1 MENSKVVRI
10 AGSLFTAII
19 PAGIYV
25 FFAFFYNS
33 HLHFEEQFRLFLFS
47 RNYLTEKLILPGG
60 LAGYLGEFFTQ
71 FYYISLIGPLVIA
84 LLLFA
89 LMMTLRRISMAVS
102 SERIFLNLSCIPAII
117 AGMMLCNEFYPLSVV
132 TGFLVA
138 TTAAMLF
145 VRIKRNR
152 ERFITGIV
160 LIPVVYWLAG
170 GSFLSLLFIM
180 LVFELLKGRSACKSR
195 PESSKGYAGRWK
207 MVSYLLVAAALPLM
221 VHGLY
226 LPEAGLSAVFG
237 RFYYNVPG
245 MITAS
250 IVILFFL
257 PSVLMLISGIFRIK
271 EKHAVKA
278 MTVEILFIILFCYA
292 GFRSYSNFEAEET
305 MTYDYLVREG
315 RWEDVLIYSEKHPPG
330 NYLSLSMLN
339 LSLSKTGQMGNN
351 LFRYDQHGI
360 NGLFLSFNKEY
371 VAPLLG
377 NEIFYNLGLINASQ
391 QYAFESM
398 ETIPDMGKSARVL
411 KRLAETNLI
420 NGQYEVSE
428 KYLHILELTFFYRK
442 WAKTTLT
449 YLYDEE
455 KINNNAEWGEKRRF
469 LVIDDYF
476 FHVQDIEAALNR
488 MIREHPDNKPAFEYL
503 MAFYLITKDLRHFS
517 ELIPAMEKMQYK
529 RIPSSYQEAITF
541 ILASGNKD
549 PITASPPYISQDT
562 KQNLKAYA
570 DIYNNYPDAG
580 QRLRQRFSATYWYYL
595 HFNDYQYN
603 PEEIIRK
610 NLY

>member
-1 MENSKVVRI
+1 MEKIKVIRTADYVV
-10 AGSLFTAII
+10 TAII
-19 PAGIYV
+19 PAGIFV

-47 RNYLTEKLILPGG
+47 GNYLFENLVLPGG
-60 LAGYLGEFFTQ
+60 FAGYLGEFFTQ

-84 LLLFA
+84 LLL
-89 LMMTLRRISMAVS
+89 LSLILIIRQILKAVS
-102 SERIFLNLSCIPAII
+102 SERIILTLSSIPAIFS
-117 AGMMLCNEFYPLSVV
+117 GMILCNEFYPLSVV
-132 TGFLVA
+132 TGFLLA
-138 TTAAMLF
+138 IIAAMIY
-145 VRIKRNR
+145 VRIKQNR
-152 ERFITGIV
+152 GRFIAGIV
-160 LIPVVYWLAG
+160 LIPAVYWLAG
-170 GSFLSLLFIM
+170 GSFVCLLLIM
-180 LVFELLKGRSACKSR
+180 LVFELLAGRRARKNGQ
-195 PESSKGYAGRWK
+195 ESPKGYTVRWQ
-207 MVSYLLVAAALPLM
+207 MISYLIVASVFPLI
-221 VHGLY
+221 VQRIY
-226 LPEAGLSAVFG
+226 LTETGLSVIFG
-237 RFYYNVPG
+237 RFYYNIPG
-245 MITAS
+245 VIPPS
-250 IVILFFL
+250 VVILFLL

-271 EKHAVKA
+271 EKHALKVLSA
-278 MTVEILFIILFCYA
+278 EILVIALFCFA
-292 GFRSYSNFEAEET
+292 GFRSFSNFEAEET

-315 RWEDVLIYSEKHPPG
+315 RWGDVLKYSEKRPPR

-339 LSLSKTGQMGNN
+339 LSLSKTGQMGDN

-377 NEIFYNLGLINASQ
+377 NEIFYNLGLINASR

-420 NGQYEVSE
+420 NGQYQVSE
-428 KYLHILELTFFYRK
+428 KYLKILELTLFYRK
-442 WAKTTLT
+442 WAKTALA

-455 KINNNAEWGEKRRF
+455 KINNDSEWGEKRRF
-469 LVIDDYF
+469 LIVDDYF
-476 FHVQDIEAALNR
+476 FHVQDIEAVLNR
-488 MIREHPDNKPAFEYL
+488 MIKEHPDNKPAFEYL

-529 RIPSSYQEAITF
+529 KIPTSYQEAITF
-541 ILASGNKD
+541 ILASDNRD
-549 PITASPPYISQDT
+549 PVTASPPYISQDT

-570 DIYNNYPDAG
+570 DIYNRYPDAG
-580 QRLRQRFSATYWYYL
+580 QRLRQRFSGTYWYYM

-603 PEEIIRK
+603 REEIIQK

>member
-1 MENSKVVRI
+1 MEKTKVVRT
-10 AGSLFTAII
+10 AGSVVTALI
-19 PAGIYV
+19 PAWIFV

-47 RNYLTEKLILPGG
+47 CNYLIEKLILPGG
-60 LAGYLGEFFTQ
+60 FAGYLGEFFTQ

-84 LLLFA
+84 LLLFL
-89 LMMTLRRISMAVS
+89 LMLIMRRILIAIS
-102 SERIFLNLSCIPAII
+102 SDRILLILSSIPSLFAEMI
-117 AGMMLCNEFYPLSVV
+117 LCNEFYPLSVV
-132 TGFLVA
+132 TGFLLA
-138 TTAAMLF
+138 MTAAMF
-145 VRIKRNR
+145 YVSITHYRK
-152 ERFITGIV
+152 RFITGIM
-160 LIPVVYWLAG
+160 LIPAVYWLAG
-170 GSFLSLLFIM
+170 GSFLSLLLVM
-180 LVFELLKGRSACKSR
+180 LVFELLKGRRSGKSG
-195 PESSKGYAGRWK
+195 PEGSLEYAGRWK
-207 MVSYLLVAAALPLM
+207 TMSCLLVAAAFPLI
-221 VHGLY
+221 VQQFYITETG
-226 LPEAGLSAVFG
+226 AAVLFG
-237 RFYYNVPG
+237 RFYYNIPG
-245 MITAS
+245 VIPHT
-250 IVILFFL
+250 IVILFLL
-257 PSVLMLISGIFRIK
+257 PSLLMLITGIFRIR
-271 EKHAVKA
+271 EKHSLKA
-278 MTVEILFIILFCYA
+278 LSAEILIIALFCFA
-292 GFRSYSNFEAEET
+292 GFRSFSNFEAEET

-315 RWEDVLIYSEKHPPG
+315 RWDDVLKYSEKHPPR

-377 NEIFYNLGLINASQ
+377 NEIFYHLGLINASQ

-420 NGQYEVSE
+420 NGQYQVSE
-428 KYLHILELTFFYRK
+428 KYLHILEHTLFYRQ
-442 WAKTTLT
+442 WDKTTLA

-455 KINNNAEWGEKRRF
+455 KINNNAEWGEKRRY
-469 LVIDDYF
+469 LVVNDYF
-476 FHVQDIEAALNR
+476 FHVQDIEAVLKR

-517 ELIPAMEKMQYK
+517 ELIPAMELMQYK

-549 PITASPPYISQDT
+549 PIEASPPYISHDT

-570 DIYNNYPDAG
+570 DIYNNYPDAE
-580 QRLRQRFSATYWYYL
+580 QRLRQRFSGTYWYYL

-603 PEEIIRK
+603 PEEIIQK